1 MLEHMSRVDPEQ
13 RDTHETHDVPDLDR
27 AETHERDGVDV
38 TLIRWMLSLTPE
50 QRLRVLED
58 QVRSILRLRGENPH
72 L

>member
-1 MLEHMSRVDPEQ
+1 MLEHMTRVDPKQ
-13 RDTHETHDVPDLDR
+13 RDTQETPDLGR
-27 AETHERDGVDV
+27 AETHKRDGVDV
-38 TLIRWMLSLTPE
+38 TLIRWMLSLTPK